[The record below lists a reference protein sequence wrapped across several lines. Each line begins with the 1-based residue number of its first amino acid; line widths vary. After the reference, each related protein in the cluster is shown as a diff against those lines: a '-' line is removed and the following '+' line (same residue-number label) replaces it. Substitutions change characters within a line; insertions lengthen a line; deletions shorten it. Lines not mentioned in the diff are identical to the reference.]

1 MNRYAA
7 YSREQIE
14 ELQSHYLIDSWS
26 YSKVATFAR
35 NEKSF
40 EKQYVY
46 YDKEKRSVSSIAG
59 NAYHESLR
67 LYFTSLRQDG
77 TEISLPEMEES
88 AFSYIDNVP
97 ANEWKPSKTCPTV
110 EECRI
115 KAFKSV
121 SSLLRNFYGERTVY
135 TDSIGEVLGVELSC
149 REFLTVN
156 GVDIPLPC
164 NAVIDLVF
172 RHKDGRVIIVDH
184 KTRSRYTDEEEVAFT
199 CGKQAVTYLLAYEAK
214 EGITADEVWFVE
226 NKESVNKNGSP
237 QLARQ
242 VMTMDTDSR
251 RLYEA
256 LLYEPLR
263 RMVEAVSDPDYV
275 FVANDT
281 DSLCDR
287 GALFSFWAKTMIAEV
302 SDFDIPENKK
312 ELIAR
317 RQRKIRDA
325 SLAVISPKT
334 ISLFKK
340 KAASFIKYDLTD
352 TDMSNPE
359 KIEHVLR
366 TFGILTQVAHE
377 MQGHSSC
384 TYLLEASA
392 GVKISQ
398 ISKYRLDIA
407 NALNVPSVRI
417 GDNLV
422 VYEGKSYLPVE
433 APVKGGGILYWDV
446 KYLEDKN
453 RIPLGVDNFGNV
465 ICWDIHNH
473 ATPHMLICGATGSG
487 KSVSII
493 STVEYALEAG
503 INDITIFDPKYE
515 FCGYAS
521 RPGVKVYNE
530 IEDIEEQMRLCVE
543 DMQSRARTGV
553 HQLKLIVFDEFAD
566 AVASAKSGAEL
577 DIKEMVEVGQRKGDF
592 GMLVPK
598 MELRTTGR
606 LKSLEENLKMLLQKG
621 RSLGFRIIAAT
632 QRASANVITGDAKVN
647 FPVLV
652 CFRVPKEI
660 DSKVVLDEPGAET
673 LNGKGDGLIKSPE
686 YFGLV
691 RFQGFYKPNP

>member
-1 MNRYAA
+1 MNK
-7 YSREQIE
+7 YSEYNDEQLR
-14 ELQSHYLIDSWS
+14 ELQSHYLIDTWS

-46 YDKEKRSVSSIAG
+46 YDKEKRSVSSISG
-59 NAYHESLR
+59 NAYHEALR
-67 LYFTSLRQDG
+67 LYFTCLKEDG
-77 TEISLPEMEES
+77 AELSLPEMEEA

-97 ANEWKPSKTCPTV
+97 ANEWKPTKTCPTI

-115 KAFKSV
+115 KASKSV
-121 SSLLRNFYGERTVY
+121 SALLRSFYDERSIYIDGMGE
-135 TDSIGEVLGVELSC
+135 ILGVELYIK
-149 REFLTVN
+149 EFLTVN

-164 NAVIDLVF
+164 TAVIDLVF
-172 RHKDGRVIIVDH
+172 RHNDGRVIIVDH
-184 KTRSRYTDEEEVAFT
+184 KTRSRYTDGEEVAFT
-199 CGKQAVTYLLAYEAK
+199 CGKQAVTYLLAFEAK
-214 EGITADEVWFVE
+214 EGVAADEVWFVE
-226 NKESVNKNGSP
+226 NKESKNKDGSP
-237 QLARQ
+237 QLVRQ
-242 VMTMDTDSR
+242 VMKMDFDSR

-287 GALFSFWAKTMIAEV
+287 GALFSFWAKTMIAEA
-302 SDFDIPENKK
+302 SDFDIPENKR
-312 ELIAR
+312 ELIAK

-334 ISLFKK
+334 IRMFKE
-340 KAASFIKYDLTD
+340 KAASFIQYDLTQ
-352 TDMSNPE
+352 TNMTNKE

-366 TFGILTQVAHE
+366 TFGILTNVAYE
-377 MQGHSSC
+377 LQGYSSC
-384 TYLLEASA
+384 TFLLEVSA

-398 ISKYRLDIA
+398 IAKYRLDIA

-422 VYEGKSYLPVE
+422 LHEGKSYLPVE
-433 APVKGGGILYWDV
+433 APIKDDDILYWD
-446 KYLEDKN
+446 KRYLTDKR
-453 RIPLGVDNFGNV
+453 RIPLGIDNFGKV
-465 ICWDIHNH
+465 VYWDMANH
-473 ATPHMLICGATGSG
+473 ATPHMLVCGATGSG
-487 KSVSII
+487 KSVSIT
-493 STVEYALEAG
+493 STVEFAIEAG
-503 INDITIFDPKYE
+503 IDDIVIFDPKYE
-515 FCGYAS
+515 FCHYSS

-530 IEDIEEQMRLCVE
+530 IEDIEEQMRRCVE
-543 DMQSRARTGV
+543 DMQNRAKSGANALR
-553 HQLKLIVFDEFAD
+553 LIVFDEFAD
-566 AVASAKSGAEL
+566 AVASAKSGVEL
-577 DIKEMVEVGQRKGDF
+577 DIKEMVEVGTRKGSF
-592 GMLVPK
+592 GFPEPK
-598 MELRTTGR
+598 MELRTVGR

-652 CFRVPKEI
+652 CFRVPKEV

-673 LNGKGDGLIKSPE
+673 LNGKGDGLMKSPE

-691 RFQGFYKPNP
+691 RFQGFYKP

>member
-59 NAYHESLR
+59 NAYHEALR
-67 LYFTSLRQDG
+67 TFFNTLRDDSREQA
-77 TEISLPEMEES
+77 LPELEGT

-97 ANEWKPSKTCPTV
+97 ANEWKPSKTCPTI

-121 SSLLRNFYGERTVY
+121 SALLCNFFDEKSIY
-135 TDSIGEVLGVELSC
+135 TDSVGEILGVELSC

-184 KTRSRYTDEEEVAFT
+184 KTRSRFTDAEEVAFT

-214 EGITADEVWFVE
+214 ENITADEVWFVE
-226 NKESVNKNGSP
+226 NKESKNKDGSP

-242 VMTMDTDSR
+242 VMAMDSDSR

-302 SDFDIPENKK
+302 SDFNIPENKK
-312 ELIAR
+312 ELITK

-325 SLAVISPKT
+325 SLAMISPKT
-334 ISLFKK
+334 IMMFKE
-340 KAASFIKYDLTD
+340 KAASFIQYDLTD
-352 TDMSNPE
+352 TNMTNKE

-377 MQGHSSC
+377 LQGYSSC
-384 TYLLEASA
+384 TFLLEVSA

-398 ISKYRLDIA
+398 IARYRLDIA

-422 VYEGKSYLPVE
+422 LYENKSYLPVE
-433 APVKGGGILYWDV
+433 APIKGDDILYWDE
-446 KYLEDKN
+446 KFLKDN
-453 RIPLGVDNFGNV
+453 SRIPLGIDNFGNV
-465 ICWDIHNH
+465 ICWDVYNH

-493 STVEYALEAG
+493 STIEFALAAG

-515 FCGYAS
+515 FCSYAS
-521 RPGVKVYNE
+521 HPGVNVYNE
-530 IEDIEEQMRLCVE
+530 IDDIEEQMRFCVE
-543 DMQSRARTGV
+543 DMQSRAKSGV
-553 HQLKLIVFDEFAD
+553 HSLKLIVFDEFAD

-577 DIKEMVEVGQRKGDF
+577 DIKEMVEVGQRKDGF

-691 RFQGFYKPNP
+691 RFQGFYKPNT

>member
-1 MNRYAA
+1 MNKYAA
-7 YSREQIE
+7 YSREQLE

-77 TEISLPEMEES
+77 VELSLPEMEEI

-97 ANEWKPSKTCPTV
+97 ANEWKPSKTCPTI

-115 KAFKSV
+115 KASKSV
-121 SSLLRNFYGERTVY
+121 SALLRNFYDERSIYTEAAGE
-135 TDSIGEVLGVELSC
+135 ILGIELYC

-184 KTRSRYTDEEEVAFT
+184 KTRSRYTDAEDVAFT
-199 CGKQAVTYLLAYEAK
+199 CGKQAIVYVLAYEAK
-214 EGITADEVWFVE
+214 EGVAADEVWFVE
-226 NKESVNKNGSP
+226 NKESKNKDGSP
-237 QLARQ
+237 QLAKQ
-242 VMTMDTDSR
+242 VMAMDVDSR

-263 RMVEAVSDPDYV
+263 RMVEAVADPDYV

-302 SDFDIPENKK
+302 ADFNIPDNKK
-312 ELIAR
+312 PLIAK

-340 KAASFIKYDLTD
+340 KAASFIQYDLTD
-352 TDMSNPE
+352 TDMSNTE

-377 MQGHSSC
+377 LQGYSSC
-384 TYLLEASA
+384 TYLLEVSA

-422 VYEGKSYLPVE
+422 LYEGKSYLPVE
-433 APVKGGGILYWDV
+433 APIKGDDILFWDE
-446 KYLEDKN
+446 KYLKDNN
-453 RIPLGVDNFGNV
+453 RIPLGIDNFGNV
-465 ICWDIHNH
+465 IYWNIANH

-493 STVEYALEAG
+493 STIEFALALG
-503 INDITIFDPKYE
+503 ISDITIFDPKYE
-515 FCGYAS
+515 FCRYAS
-521 RPGVKVYNE
+521 RPGVNVYNE

-543 DMQSRARTGV
+543 EMQGRAKSGA
-553 HQLKLIVFDEFAD
+553 HSLKLIVFDEFAD
-566 AVASAKSGAEL
+566 AVASAKSGVEL
-577 DIKEMVEVGQRKGDF
+577 DIKEMVEVGTRKGAF
-592 GMLVPK
+592 GFPVPK
-598 MELRTTGR
+598 MELRTVGR

-691 RFQGFYKPNP
+691 RFQGFYKPNA